1 MTTRATAG
9 RLPVRAIVTVGTG
22 LVLAALPV
30 FLVGGLAVQIRR
42 DLQFGGAALGA
53 AVSGAFL
60 FGAVT
65 APLVGRLVDRLGARI
80 AILLGA
86 ACSVASASALALLAD
101 GWSSIAL
108 SLAVA
113 GVGFSFMDPGLA
125 VLVTRTVP
133 RHRQGLAFGIKE
145 AAVPGATLVAGLAI
159 PAIVVTFGWRWAF
172 ALVALPAGALLVLLG
187 GPSSRRDRRLDRQPR
202 STGMVGD
209 RESVAAGRAPDGGR
223 PVPASTAGSA
233 RGSPRT
239 PPSPPR
245 ALLVAIAVSAAL
257 GSAAGSG
264 ISVFLTESATAI
276 GLGESA
282 AGLLL
287 AGGSVAGIVA
297 RVGAGLRAD
306 RRPASHLGL
315 MAAMLAIGAATMLVG
330 AAGTVPTLVVG
341 TVGAFAGGWG
351 WSGLLFLSLVRL
363 SPAAPAAA
371 TGIGLSGLAVGNAV
385 GPLGFGV
392 IAQEVSYAMAWVT
405 AAALAAVAA
414 VILVTVDRRP
424 APAPVPAGSDPATPH
439 DLP

>member
-9 RLPVRAIVTVGTG
+9 RLPVRAVLTVGTG

-60 FGAVT
+60 FGALT

-101 GWSSIAL
+101 GWPSIAL

-172 ALVALPAGALLVLLG
+172 ALVALPAGTLLVLLG
-187 GPSSRRDRRLDRQPR
+187 GRNSRRDRRLGRHPR
-202 STGMVGD
+202 PAS
-209 RESVAAGRAPDGGR
+209 AAPGRATTASADDQAGAP
-223 PVPASTAGSA
+223 PVPP
-233 RGSPRT
+233 RG
-239 PPSPPR
+239 
-245 ALLVAIAVSAAL
+245 LLVAIAVSAAL

-306 RRPASHLGL
+306 RRPGSHLGL

-371 TGIGLSGLAVGNAV
+371 TGIGLAGLAVGNAV

-392 IAQEVSYAMAWVT
+392 IAQEVSHAMAWAT

-414 VILVTVDRRP
+414 VILVTVDRR
-424 APAPVPAGSDPATPH
+424 ATPAPVPAGSDPATAD
-439 DLP
+439 DLR